1 MSKDFYSILGV
12 DRTADEKE
20 IKKAF
25 RKIAMK
31 YHPDRN
37 PDNPEAEEKLKEASK
52 AYETL
57 SDPEK
62 RATYDRMGHSA
73 YEQGMGSGGFGGGFS
88 GGDFNDIF
96 GDIFGQAFG
105 GGGFG
110 GFGGGRSQQQAR
122 QGANLLY
129 NITLTLEEAVLVT
142 PAMVKVR
149 LKIAMSLLVAPAMV
163 KVRFGCNKGF
173 LSCNKPVPIVMVQ
186 ANKLKTLVQIVM
198 VRAKQ
203 FSNKHLRS
211 LYLLALMMATVYA

>member
-1 MSKDFYSILGV
+1 
-12 DRTADEKE
+12 
-20 IKKAF
+20 
-25 RKIAMK
+25 MK

-129 NITLTLEEAVLVT
+129 NITLTLEEAVKGCKNKSAIKPAFLVT

-173 LSCNKPVPIVMVQ
+173 CHATNLSRLSWYRQTN
-186 ANKLKTLVQIVM
+186 
-198 VRAKQ
+198 
-203 FSNKHLRS
+203 
-211 LYLLALMMATVYA
+211 

>member
-129 NITLTLEEAVLVT
+129 NITLTLEEAV
-142 PAMVKVR
+142 K
-149 LKIAMSLLVAPAMV
+149 
-163 KVRFGCNKGF
+163 GCK
-173 LSCNKPVPIVMVQ
+173 KQIMVQ

>member
-1 MSKDFYSILGV
+1 
-12 DRTADEKE
+12 
-20 IKKAF
+20 
-25 RKIAMK
+25 MK

-105 GGGFG
+105 GGGFEG
-110 GFGGGRSQQQAR
+110 
-122 QGANLLY
+122 L
-129 NITLTLEEAVLVT
+129 AVVD
-142 PAMVKVR
+142 P
-149 LKIAMSLLVAPAMV
+149 S
-163 KVRFGCNKGF
+163 
-173 LSCNKPVPIVMVQ
+173 
-186 ANKLKTLVQIVM
+186 NKL
-198 VRAKQ
+198 AKV
-203 FSNKHLRS
+203 LT
-211 LYLLALMMATVYA
+211 YYTT

>member
-1 MSKDFYSILGV
+1 
-12 DRTADEKE
+12 
-20 IKKAF
+20 
-25 RKIAMK
+25 MK

-57 SDPEK
+57 SDPENAQPMTAWDIVLMNK
-62 RATYDRMGHSA
+62 AWA
-73 YEQGMGSGGFGGGFS
+73 LVVLAGGFS

-129 NITLTLEEAVLVT
+129 NITLTLEEAVKGCKNKSAIKPAFLVT

-173 LSCNKPVPIVMVQ
+173 VMQ
-186 ANKLKTLVQIVM
+186 QTCPDCHGTGKQIKTLVQIVM